1 MLNLRRFFRGYSK
14 VWFVGS
20 IGISLVI
27 FKRGRSPYGPE
38 IDYVG
43 MYERY

>member
-1 MLNLRRFFRGYSK
+1 MKRLKLCFRGYMK
-14 VWFVGS
+14 TWLIGR

-43 MYERY
+43 MYYDY